1 MTWRQTPVRIHGVKA
16 RSRANGPGARFV
28 VWFQGCSLGCPG
40 CFNPATHAGDAGRA
54 ATIGDIV
61 DQITAAGAIDGVTI
75 SGGEPFEQ
83 PEALRDLVRAIRA
96 DTDHSILVFSGFTR
110 AEIEAMPAGGEILD
124 HIDVLIDGR
133 YEAPRRVGRE
143 LRGSA
148 NQIVHLLTD
157 RYTAGAVAA
166 TPETEIEI
174 RSDGSIVLT
183 GVDPLPASLATG
195 RVRRPR

>member
-1 MTWRQTPVRIHGVKA
+1 MQA
-16 RSRANGPGARFV
+16 RSRANGPGVRFV

-54 ATIGDIV
+54 ATVGDIV
-61 DQITAAGAIDGVTI
+61 DAIAAAPGIEGVTI

-83 PEALRDLVRAIRA
+83 LVALRDLVRAIRA
-96 DTDHSILVFSGFTR
+96 GTGHSILVFSGFTR
-110 AEIEAMPAGGEILD
+110 AEIEAMAEGRDVLD

-133 YEAPRRVGRE
+133 YVDRRRVGRE

-148 NQIVHLLTD
+148 NQIVHLLSD
-157 RYTAGAVAA
+157 RYTAEAVAA

-183 GVDPLPASLATG
+183 GVDPLRIDRSDG
-195 RVRRPR
+195 